1 MANTQTKS
9 GICIG
14 TIGDNGNLRVL
25 LRIPAGIEGDYQSVV
40 LSDSP
45 TQDGS
50 AEPPG
55 TSSKDVPLSW
65 FGDDGFLAIASSFT
79 ESEEPRTLYAYL
91 LSNVGTY
98 KVFDEGS
105 PVSFYFKGYKPKIET
120 DELGDGR
127 FRLSIYDLEQAFSK
141 QNYNSI
147 IVTKEKVE
155 DGTSSDDLPPWWVS
169 FPCTSSTSTKVDVD
183 FFSDAFS
190 DGTYYVYKN
199 TKFGLLYLIG
209 KAKFESSQ
217 EPDVDVGDCKIVYG
231 YTDEEERIYDDG
243 KTVVTIKGVVDISKA
258 NWNKFCNAIN
268 ALRKELDLTEVVFT
282 KGDVLTAE
290 MWNETMWAFDGVAG
304 EYGDYFDAEKFL
316 VSRGTVVSKE
326 LIDSVNHEIALVL
339 GIDEN

>member
-14 TIGDNGNLRVL
+14 TIGDKGNLRVL

-40 LSDSP
+40 LSGSP

-55 TSSKDVPLSW
+55 TSSIDVPLSR
-65 FGDDGFLAIASSFT
+65 FGDDGFLAIAASFT

-98 KVFDEGS
+98 KAFDEGS

-155 DGTSSDDLPPWWVS
+155 DGTSSDDLPPWWIS
-169 FPCTSSTSTKVDVD
+169 FPCTSSTSTKVDVS
-183 FFSDAFS
+183 FLSDAFS
-190 DGTYYVYKN
+190 EGTYYVYKN

-217 EPDVDVGDCKIVYG
+217 EPDVDAGDCKIEYKVIDRQYYESSVSG
-231 YTDEEERIYDDG
+231 VEAYVDNYIDITGEAWRI
-243 KTVVTIKGVVDISKA
+243 
-258 NWNKFCNAIN
+258 FCDAIN
-268 ALRKELDLTEVVFT
+268 VARETVGLIPVEFT
-282 KGDVLTAE
+282 TGDMLSAI
-290 MWNETMWAFDGVAG
+290 MWNEAIEAFADVADATG
-304 EYGDYFDAEKFL
+304 SYFDVERFT
-316 VSRGTVVSKE
+316 VSRGDPVTKE
-326 LIDSVNHEIALVL
+326 LIDEVNADIAAVIELL
-339 GIDEN
+339 T